1 MGMRKTYSES
11 EIISI
16 AKSNGG
22 FSFKKSLY
30 GQKPDRE
37 HARICKA
44 LEQQGVLR
52 FASAGYKDIHYAF
65 ISYPGCP
72 RAAEKARLQKKGMIG
87 AKFSPERLRKILE
100 RKGELI
106 AKNKPK
112 TRKEQSFAGQCKRM
126 LELGELAIKDKKG
139 GLVIYI
145 KA

>member
-1 MGMRKTYSES
+1 MRKIYSES

-87 AKFSPERLRKILE
+87 AKFSPERLRKILK

-126 LELGELAIKDKKG
+126 VELGEIAIKEKKDG
-139 GLVIYI
+139 VIIYV

>member
-1 MGMRKTYSES
+1 MPMRKTYSEP

-16 AKSNGG
+16 AKKSGG

-30 GQKPDRE
+30 GQKTDKE
-37 HARICKA
+37 HARICRV

-52 FASAGYKDIHYAF
+52 FASAGYTDVHYAF

-72 RAAEKARLQKKGMIG
+72 RAAEKARLEKKGMIG
-87 AKFSPERLRKILE
+87 AKFSPERLRKILK

-126 LELGELAIKDKKG
+126 VELGEIAIKEKKDG
-139 GLVIYI
+139 VIIYV